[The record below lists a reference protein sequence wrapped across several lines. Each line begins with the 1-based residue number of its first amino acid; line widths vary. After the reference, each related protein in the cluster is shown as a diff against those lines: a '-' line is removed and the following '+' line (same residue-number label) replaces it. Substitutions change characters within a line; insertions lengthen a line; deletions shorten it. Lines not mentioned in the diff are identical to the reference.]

1 MHRDICLS
9 NPEPIVAWI
18 DAFIRELYEI
28 RQILEVEG
36 TPDSAAVED
45 VFQKC
50 FEARQLWLAGDFNR
64 SDKAARP
71 TADMPT
77 MGEAFFGTRLMEYQ
91 RRFLGGGQGKNEGRK

>member
-1 MHRDICLS
+1 M
-9 NPEPIVAWI
+9 AWI

-28 RQILEVEG
+28 RQLLEVEG

-71 TADMPT
+71 AADMPT